1 MTGVIR
7 FTVVNYYRVFFILSK
22 EVKLLGF
29 LKNIFKSR
37 NKTPTQVERV
47 EVMSGRQA
55 IFTPFSGNAYESDIF
70 RAAVDAIARNAAKL
84 KPTHIITIEGQRN
97 TGLSSLNRILQVRPN
112 PFMTTYDLIYKLV
125 THYYLYNN
133 AFAYLQKDNRGNL
146 VAIYPLS
153 PQQMEYVTDPT
164 GELYCKFI
172 FVSGKVL
179 ILRFN
184 EVFTIR
190 RFFNS
195 NDLLGDS
202 NSAINSTLDLAHAQ
216 SQGMEHSIESSATL
230 RGVLKYNQILSPEKL
245 KEEKEAFIK
254 DYLNISNSGGV
265 AVIDSKAEYIPLNS
279 QSMTI
284 DDKQL
289 QAVKQK
295 IYEYLG
301 VSERIVNSTY
311 DENEWSAF
319 YESVIEPLA
328 LQFSLELTEKIF
340 THREQ
345 AFGNSIL
352 LEANRL
358 QFASNTTKT
367 SILKELIPLGL
378 FTINQALEI
387 LNLPAVEDGDRRVQ
401 TLNVVATDIVD
412 KYQMNKT
419 KKGDEQNEGNEKQ

>member
-1 MTGVIR
+1 M
-7 FTVVNYYRVFFILSK
+7 
-22 EVKLLGF
+22 GF
-29 LKNIFKSR
+29 LKSIFKSR
-37 NKTPTQVERV
+37 NKTPTQIERV
-47 EVMSGRQA
+47 EVMSGKQA
-55 IFTPFSGNAYESDIF
+55 VFTPFSGNAYESDIY
-70 RAAVDAIARNAAKL
+70 RSAVDAIARNAAKL
-84 KPTHIITIEGQRN
+84 KPTHVITIEGQRSY
-97 TGLSSLNRILQVRPN
+97 GLSTLNRILQVRPN
-112 PFMTTYDLIYKLV
+112 PFMTAYDLIYKLV

-133 AFAYLQKDNRGNL
+133 AFAYLQKDNKGNL

-153 PQQMEYVTDPT
+153 PLQMEYVTDPT
-164 GELYCKFI
+164 GELYCKF
-172 FVSGKVL
+172 FFASGKEL
-179 ILRFN
+179 LLKFS

-202 NSAINSTLDLAHAQ
+202 NTAIKSALDLAHAQ
-216 SQGMEHSIESSATL
+216 SQGMEHSIESSAII
-230 RGVLKYNQILSPEKL
+230 RGLLKYNQVLSPEKL
-245 KEEKEAFIK
+245 KAEKEAFIN
-254 DYLNISNSGGV
+254 DYLNVSNSGGV
-265 AVIDSKAEYIPLNS
+265 AVIDSKADYIPLTS
-279 QSMTI
+279 QGTSI

-301 VSERIVNSTY
+301 VSEKIVNSTY
-311 DENEWSAF
+311 DENEWAAF
-319 YESVIEPLA
+319 YESVIEPIA

-340 THREQ
+340 TKREQ

-367 SILKELIPLGL
+367 NILKELMPLGL

-401 TLNVVATDIVD
+401 TLNVVSADIVD
-412 KYQMNKT
+412 KYQMNKS
-419 KKGDEQNEGNEKQ
+419 KKGAGEDEGDQKHNDTE

>member
-1 MTGVIR
+1 M
-7 FTVVNYYRVFFILSK
+7 
-22 EVKLLGF
+22 GF
-29 LKNIFKSR
+29 LKSIFKNR
-37 NKTPTQVERV
+37 NKAPTQIERV
-47 EVMSGRQA
+47 EVMNGQQA
-55 IFTPFSGNAYESDIF
+55 IFTPFSGNAYESDIY

-84 KPTHIITIEGQRN
+84 KPTHVITIEDQRN
-97 TGLSSLNRILQVRPN
+97 RGLSTLNRILQVRPN
-112 PFMTTYDLIYKLV
+112 PFMTAYDLIYKLV

-133 AFAYLQKDNRGNL
+133 AFAYLQKDDRGNL
-146 VAIYPLS
+146 VAIYPLR

-172 FVSGKVL
+172 FASGKVL
-179 ILRFN
+179 ILKFI
-184 EVFTIR
+184 EVFTLR

-202 NSAINSTLDLAHAQ
+202 NSAIISTLDLAHAQ
-216 SQGMEHSIESSATL
+216 SQGMEHSIELSATL
-230 RGVLKYNQILSPEKL
+230 RGVLKYNQVLSPEKL
-245 KEEKEAFIK
+245 NAEKEAFIK

-265 AVIDSKAEYIPLNS
+265 AVIDSKAEYIPLDS
-279 QSMTI
+279 QSTTI

-301 VSERIVNSTY
+301 ISEKIVDSTY
-311 DENEWSAF
+311 DENEWAAF

-340 THREQ
+340 TKREQ

-367 SILKELIPLGL
+367 NILKELMPLGL

-387 LNLPAVEDGDRRVQ
+387 LNLPAVEGGDRRVQ
-401 TLNVVATDIVD
+401 TLNVVSTDIVD
-412 KYQMNKT
+412 KYQMNKA
-419 KKGDEQNEGNEKQ
+419 KEGDKQDEGDKEQQTTE

>member
-1 MTGVIR
+1 M
-7 FTVVNYYRVFFILSK
+7 
-22 EVKLLGF
+22 KLLGF

-37 NKTPTQVERV
+37 NKTPTQIERV
-47 EVMSGRQA
+47 EVMSGGQA

-97 TGLSSLNRILQVRPN
+97 TGLGSLNRVLQVRPN

-133 AFAYLQKDNRGNL
+133 AFAYLQKDNKGNL

-172 FVSGKVL
+172 FASGKVL
-179 ILRFN
+179 ILRFS

-202 NSAINSTLDLAHAQ
+202 NSAINSTLDLAHTQ

-230 RGVLKYNQILSPEKL
+230 RGVLKYNQVLSPEKL
-245 KEEKEAFIK
+245 KAEKEAFIK

-419 KKGDEQNEGNEKQ
+419 KKGDEQSEGNEKQQATE